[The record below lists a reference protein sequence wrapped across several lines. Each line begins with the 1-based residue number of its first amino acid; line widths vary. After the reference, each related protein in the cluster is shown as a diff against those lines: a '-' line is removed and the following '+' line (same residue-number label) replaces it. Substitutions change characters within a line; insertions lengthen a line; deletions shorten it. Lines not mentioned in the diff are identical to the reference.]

1 MNFKIED
8 LIHFFIFG
16 FLGLLGGTARY
27 LHTHSKT
34 YSLKSYASMVV
45 TSIMVAIIVCFIVMQ
60 KTNTSGFLIAVGITS
75 GYLGSRLF
83 DMLAEWFLGQ
93 VEKFLNRT
101 FDGEYHYEDY
111 EEEIEDEVEN
121 DA

>member
-8 LIHFFIFG
+8 LIHLLIFG

-27 LHTHSKT
+27 LNTHSKT

-60 KTNTSGFLIAVGITS
+60 KTNTSGFLISVGITS

-83 DMLAEWFLGQ
+83 DLLAEWFLGQ
-93 VEKFLNRT
+93 VEKFLNRN
-101 FDGEYHYEDY
+101 FDGDYHHEDEEY
-111 EEEIEDEVEN
+111 EEIED
-121 DA
+121 DD

>member
-8 LIHFFIFG
+8 LIHLFIFG

-27 LHTHSKT
+27 LNTHSKT

-60 KTNTSGFLIAVGITS
+60 KTNTSGFLISIGITS

-83 DMLAEWFLGQ
+83 DLIAEWFLGQ
-93 VEKFLNRT
+93 VEKILNKSYNDEE
-101 FDGEYHYEDY
+101 FSEDY
-111 EEEIEDEVEN
+111 EGEDE
-121 DA
+121 

>member
-8 LIHFFIFG
+8 LIHFLIFG
-16 FLGLLGGTARY
+16 FLGLLGGTAKY
-27 LHTHSKT
+27 LNTHSSK
-34 YSLKSYASMVV
+34 YNLKSYTSMVV
-45 TSIMVAIIVCFIVMQ
+45 TSVLVAIIVCFIVLQ
-60 KTNTSGFLIAVGITS
+60 KTDSSGFLIAVGITS

-101 FDGEYHYEDY
+101 FDGEYNYEDY
-111 EEEIEDEVEN
+111 GEEIEDEVEN
-121 DA
+121 DD

>member
-45 TSIMVAIIVCFIVMQ
+45 TSIMVAIIVCFIAMQ

-75 GYLGSRLF
+75 GYLGSRMF

-93 VEKFLNRT
+93 VEQFLNRT
-101 FDGEYHYEDY
+101 FDCEYHHEDY
-111 EEEIEDEVEN
+111 EEETEDEVEN
-121 DA
+121 DD